1 MINLEKMGKVLID
14 TLPKNINKHMEI
26 CLTLLVIWKMKF
38 KNTMGYDSIANR
50 IAEIQK
56 QTIWDFDKGVEEL
69 QTSWAT
75 GGNVKKYNPLGK
87 SFGSYLIL

>member
-1 MINLEKMGKVLID
+1 MIKLEKMGKVLID
-14 TLPKNINKHMEI
+14 TLPKNLNKHMEI

-69 QTSWAT
+69 QTSCAA
-75 GGNVKKYNPLGK
+75 GGNVKNTTPWENPLVVT
-87 SFGSYLIL
+87 